1 MATRTRNRTSRLAV
15 LDSSVRRPT
24 STSPTG
30 RSRSPLLRRAVVV
43 GLVVLSLALITV
55 SFRET
60 SSGPVH
66 GAQNVGADVM
76 KPFEVAA
83 NRVARPFRD
92 AYNWFDGLTTAR
104 SQNQKLKQELRQ
116 LRQEYATAQ
125 SAENEN
131 VQLQKLLDYERGPS
145 FPKDFNA
152 VNASVLARGATDIEQ
167 KITVSAG
174 SRQRVRVNDP
184 VVTSDGLVGK
194 VTGVAPGVASVT
206 LLIDATSAVAA
217 VDLKT
222 KAYGLVQHGA
232 GGGAQLVFGRV
243 PKDRIVR
250 SGDLVVT
257 AGTQLA
263 ALPDIYPKGI
273 LIGAVTSVHQNDV
286 DIFKQIQ
293 VAPFADFSSL
303 DSVAILVP
311 RTRK

>member
-1 MATRTRNRTSRLAV
+1 
-15 LDSSVRRPT
+15 
-24 STSPTG
+24 
-30 RSRSPLLRRAVVV
+30 LLRRAVVV

-60 SSGPVH
+60 SGGPVH
-66 GAQNVGADVM
+66 GAQNAGAAVM

-92 AYNWFDGLTTAR
+92 VYNWFDGLTTAR
-104 SQNQKLKQELRQ
+104 SENQKLKKELRQ

-131 VQLQKLLDYERGPS
+131 AQLQSLLDYERGPS

-152 VNASVLARGATDIEQ
+152 VNASVLVHAAPDIEQ
-167 KITVSAG
+167 AITVSAG
-174 SRQRVRVNDP
+174 SKQGVRVNDP
-184 VVTSDGLVGK
+184 VVTSDGLVGRVK
-194 VTGVAPGVASVT
+194 GVAPDVARVT
-206 LLIDATSAVAA
+206 LLIDPTSAVAA

-232 GGGAQLVFGRV
+232 GGGDQLAFGRV

-250 SGDLVVT
+250 TGDFVVT
-257 AGTQLA
+257 AGTQLP

-273 LIGAVTSVHQNDV
+273 LIGRVTSVDQNDV

-293 VAPFADFSSL
+293 VDPFADFSSL

-311 RTRK
+311 RSRG

>member
-1 MATRTRNRTSRLAV
+1 
-15 LDSSVRRPT
+15 
-24 STSPTG
+24 
-30 RSRSPLLRRAVVV
+30 
-43 GLVVLSLALITV
+43 
-55 SFRET
+55 
-60 SSGPVH
+60 
-66 GAQNVGADVM
+66 
-76 KPFEVAA
+76 
-83 NRVARPFRD
+83 
-92 AYNWFDGLTTAR
+92 
-104 SQNQKLKQELRQ
+104 
-116 LRQEYATAQ
+116 
-125 SAENEN
+125 
-131 VQLQKLLDYERGPS
+131 
-145 FPKDFNA
+145 

-184 VVTSDGLVGK
+184 VVTSDGLIGK

-273 LIGAVTSVHQNDV
+273 LIGRVTSVDQNDV

-293 VAPFADFSSL
+293 VSPFADFSSI

-311 RTRK
+311 RGRR

>member
-30 RSRSPLLRRAVVV
+30 RSRSPLRRRAVVV
-43 GLVVLSLALITV
+43 GLVVVSLALITI

-60 SSGPVH
+60 SSGRLH
-66 GAQNVGADVM
+66 GVQNFGADAM

-83 NRVARPFRD
+83 DRVARPFRD
-92 AYNWFDGLTTAR
+92 TYNWFDGLVTAR
-104 SQNQKLKQELRQ
+104 SENQKLKKELRDV
-116 LRQEYATAQ
+116 RQAYATAQ
-125 SAENEN
+125 SAQNEN
-131 VQLQKLLDYERGPS
+131 VQLQKLLHYERGPS
-145 FPKDFNA
+145 FPKDFDA
-152 VNASVLARGATDIEQ
+152 VNASVVAHVTDVEQ
-167 KITVSAG
+167 QITVTAG
-174 SRQRVRVNDP
+174 SRQGVRLNDP

-194 VTGVAPGVASVT
+194 VTRVAPGVARVT
-206 LLIDATSAVAA
+206 LLTDATSAVAA
-217 VDLKT
+217 IDLKT

-232 GGGAQLVFGRV
+232 GGGTQLVFGRV

-250 SGDLVVT
+250 AGDLVVT

-273 LIGAVTSVHQNDV
+273 LIGRVTSVDQNDV

-311 RTRK
+311 RSRK

>member
-1 MATRTRNRTSRLAV
+1 
-15 LDSSVRRPT
+15 
-24 STSPTG
+24 
-30 RSRSPLLRRAVVV
+30 LLRRAVVV

-273 LIGAVTSVHQNDV
+273 LIGRVTSVDQNDV

-293 VAPFADFSSL
+293 VSPFADFSSI

-311 RTRK
+311 RGRR